1 MPEFE
6 PAILASIH
14 ATPFIGT
21 AYRNQAP
28 GFDPTS
34 GEGARRQGGR
44 FNPPHSFPVL
54 YLCATRLC
62 VVAELMQQAARQ
74 GLDVVDLLPRELWSV
89 LLDLETVLD
98 LSDAGVQRRTGLE
111 VADLTRPDHGFTREI
126 GEFAHDKRFQAIR
139 SPSAT
144 GVDEI
149 IAVFPENLG
158 AATLNPR
165 LEKVFSLADDVN
177 EAAS

>member
-1 MPEFE
+1 MPDLE
-6 PAILASIH
+6 PALVAKVRP
-14 ATPFIGT
+14 ATFAGT

-34 GEGARRQGGR
+34 GEGARRHGGR

-54 YLCATRLC
+54 YLCATRPC
-62 VVAELMQQAARQ
+62 VVAELALQASRQ
-74 GLDVVDLLPRELWSV
+74 GLEVGDLLPRELWAIG
-89 LLDLETVLD
+89 LDLDSVLD
-98 LSDAGVQRRTGLE
+98 LGDADVRRGLGLE
-111 VADLTRPDHGFTREI
+111 FVDLIRPDHGLTREI
-126 GEFAHDKRFQAIR
+126 GEAAHERRFQAVR

-165 LEKVFSLADDVN
+165 LEKVWMDPNDFVV
-177 EAAS
+177 